1 MKITQTDLKDLI
13 IIEPAVFNDDRGY
26 FFETFHK
33 QKYREIGIHDRF
45 VQDNESKSKKDVI
58 RGLHYQVGDNAQG
71 KLVRVV
77 SGKILDVAVDIR
89 FGSPTFGKYS
99 AVELSEDNKLQ
110 LWIPSGFAHGFSV
123 LSEEAIVCYKCTN
136 LYSQKDERGIIF
148 NDPDL
153 NINWGIDNPKVS
165 YRDKQHISLKDI
177 SRDFI
182 YE

>member
-123 LSEEAIVCYKCTN
+123 LSEEAT
-136 LYSQKDERGIIF
+136 
-148 NDPDL
+148 
-153 NINWGIDNPKVS
+153 VS
-165 YRDKQHISLKDI
+165 YKYTKIILVSI
-177 SRDFI
+177 N
-182 YE
+182 

>member
-1 MKITQTDLKDLI
+1 M
-13 IIEPAVFNDDRGY
+13 
-26 FFETFHK
+26 
-33 QKYREIGIHDRF
+33 
-45 VQDNESKSKKDVI
+45 
-58 RGLHYQVGDNAQG
+58 
-71 KLVRVV
+71 RVL

-123 LSEEAIVCYKCTN
+123 LSKEATVSYKCTKM
-136 LYSQKDERGIIF
+136 YSKDDERGIIF

-153 NINWGIDNPKVS
+153 SVNWKISKPIVS
-165 YRDKQHISLKDI
+165 EKDLQLLRFTEI
-177 SRDFI
+177 ERDFF